1 VCINTSVACYT
12 DDVHSVAAGSGSD
25 ISIAALAIVVGF
37 ALAIICV
44 VALVAIMNDPARA
57 QERHLRRWH
66 SGERSGIELEEATK
80 KIRRDAIV
88 IAVVSFV
95 AGGLLTL
102 GIKLFVHP
110 IH

>member
-1 VCINTSVACYT
+1 MCYT
-12 DDVHSVAAGSGSD
+12 DDVHSLAAGSGSD
-25 ISIAALAIVVGF
+25 NIAAVAITLGT
-37 ALAIICV
+37 LLV
-44 VALVAIMNDPARA
+44 VAGAMLLTITITDPARA

-102 GIKLFVHP
+102 GITLFVHP